1 MHLGP
6 FCYCIKLDANGQ
18 SDAINA
24 KDRATN
30 SHRIL
35 SLRTH
40 VIHTMGHKTHVLS
53 HFVLFECIWDRF
65 VTALNSVQNE
75 PNWGNE
81 WKVCATKSRWNF
93 SLWTHPIHTKG
104 PKTHVFLHFVIVWV
118 HLGLFRYC
126 NKLDAKWA
134 ELVQLMRKFMSR
146 SRVGTFRYEPNR
158 YTPWDPELMFCCI
171 SYCLDAFGT
180 DLLLH

>member
-1 MHLGP
+1 MQT
-6 FCYCIKLDANGQ
+6 GQ

-30 SHRIL
+30 SRRIF

-40 VIHTMGHKTHVLS
+40 PIHTMGHKTHVLL

-104 PKTHVFLHFVIVWV
+104 PKTHVLLHFV
-118 HLGLFRYC
+118 LFGC
-126 NKLDAKWA
+126 IWECFVTALNSMQMGQSITIIGK
-134 ELVQLMRKFMSR
+134 V
-146 SRVGTFRYEPNR
+146 RVKKSHSNLPLRTRLIHTIGP
-158 YTPWDPELMFCCI
+158 
-171 SYCLDAFGT
+171 
-180 DLLLH
+180 